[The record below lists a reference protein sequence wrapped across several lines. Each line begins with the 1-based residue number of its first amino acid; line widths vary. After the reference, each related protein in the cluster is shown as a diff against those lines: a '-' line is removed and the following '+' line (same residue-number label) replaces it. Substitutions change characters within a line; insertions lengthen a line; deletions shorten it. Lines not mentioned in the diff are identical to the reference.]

1 MLDCE
6 RWTLTHSLG
15 AAVVLALLLAL
26 ALGLVVSKESTV
38 AAGVPVVVD
47 VPVGEGDAEGDV
59 EVSRDGDGEAVFSGA
74 ALELAAAGC
83 AVDDPVGESV
93 DAVDW
98 LADGLVDWLA
108 DGLADWLADGLA
120 EGECD
125 GDGEW
130 DGDDDG
136 EDDGDDVGVE
146 VADEGSAWH
155 TVSVLDVAAA
165 AACAVPST
173 PRVRKLPLS
182 KVTAAALRCAKR
194 MRIACLRCSSA
205 LPSSLW

>member
-1 MLDCE
+1 MLDSE
-6 RWTLTHSLG
+6 RCTLTHSLG
-15 AAVVLALLLAL
+15 AAVALALLLAL

-38 AAGVPVVVD
+38 AAGLPVVVD
-47 VPVGEGDAEGDV
+47 VPVGEGSADGDV
-59 EVSRDGDGEAVFSGA
+59 EVSRDGDGEAVFSGV
-74 ALELAAAGC
+74 ALELAAEGC
-83 AVDDPVGESV
+83 AVADPVGESV
-93 DAVDW
+93 DVVDW
-98 LADGLVDWLA
+98 LG
-108 DGLADWLADGLA
+108 DGLAEWLADGLA
-120 EGECD
+120 EGECDGD

-155 TVSVLDVAAA
+155 TVSVFDVAAA
-165 AACAVPST
+165 AVCAVPST

-182 KVTAAALRCAKR
+182 KVTAAALTCAKR